1 MSQMNMSVGRSAK
14 NVRRS
19 QFWFRLRQQ
28 WMLQVFA
35 LMGVAFMIIFM
46 YVPMVGIVLAFN
58 NYKPKLGI
66 AGFFTSPWVGFKWFR
81 EFLFD
86 KQFWPIFRNTLVL
99 SLLKLAFSFPV
110 PILFALTLNEMRML
124 KVKRVIQT
132 VSYLPHFIS
141 WVIVHGILVSFLNS
155 SNGVINTA
163 FKQLGLIDKSI
174 PFLSSADYF
183 WGVAVVSD
191 IWKEMGWWAI
201 IFLAAI
207 AGVDVTM
214 YEAAIVDGA
223 SRTQRILHI
232 TMPAIRPTIMVVLIM
247 SLGNLLGGGL
257 GGSNFEQS
265 YLLGNSSNYATSEV
279 LQAYTLRVGLE
290 QGRFSY
296 AAAVSLMQSLISV
309 FLVVTSN
316 FISVKVTETGLF

>member
-1 MSQMNMSVGRSAK
+1 MSQMNMSVGQSAK